1 MLTDKEAQELGQQ
14 WIQLWN
20 ENDFDRYLLLYD
32 DQAREISSI
41 SLRLIDA
48 TSGQLNGKN
57 TLYNYWTILKTKFP
71 SLQYFIER
79 IITDHQNI
87 WVYFKIPTLES
98 KAIARLDLSPEHKIT
113 KVCISHV

>member
-1 MLTDKEAQELGQQ
+1 MLTELEANMIGSQ

-41 SLRLIDA
+41 SLRFIEE

-57 TLYNYWTILKTKFP
+57 TLYNYWTVLKDKFP
-71 SLQYFIER
+71 SLQYLTER
-79 IITDHQNI
+79 IITDQQKI
-87 WVYFKIPTLES
+87 WVYFHIPTLGS
-98 KAIARLDLSPEHKIT
+98 KAIARLDVNPQHKIT
-113 KVCISHV
+113 QVCISHV